1 MKSLSGWTLL
11 VGAMSRCIF
20 GVVFGSFSFLPVLA
34 QQPLPT
40 LLVDVDHRPVTS
52 LDGPWHYLVDQS
64 GRGFPGQNQIPDS
77 KAYEVHTEEDCYA
90 KVSGRNK

>member
-64 GRGFPGQNQIPDS
+64 GKR
-77 KAYEVHTEEDCYA
+77 
-90 KVSGRNK
+90 VSGTKSDTRFQSLRSPPRRGVLR